1 MIKAPTS
8 LGEAFGSCPKTCSQE
23 TVGGARRHDGIG
35 DVSEGPSLKQ
45 MKGNRKLHG
54 EESRAADAR
63 VQSTVSVLVSDVKT
77 RTRSVSP
84 TIAKDLTPR
93 DWF

>member
-35 DVSEGPSLKQ
+35 DISESPSLKQ
-45 MKGNRKLHG
+45 IKGNRKLHG
-54 EESRAADAR
+54 EESRAADPKH
-63 VQSTVSVLVSDVKT
+63 SVGAGIRRENQNKVTLANH
-77 RTRSVSP
+77 R
-84 TIAKDLTPR
+84 
-93 DWF
+93 